1 MIHHMVDLETFG
13 TTPRS
18 VVLSIGIVAFDVRE
32 MAITGAYHTILE
44 RDQQIRT
51 LQREVNQSTLE
62 WWDRQGTEARKLLDA
77 PSHERVPL
85 EDALVEVTE
94 FMHGTQGV
102 WGNGAAFDNVI
113 LASLF
118 DDVGLERPW
127 AFWQD
132 RCFRTLK
139 HIAGNHGML
148 KPPFTGVPHN
158 ALHDALNQFEHL
170 REIVK
175 AMNLRLELD

>member
-1 MIHHMVDLETFG
+1 MNHHMVDLETFG

-32 MAITGAYHTILE
+32 MEIIGTHHVVLE
-44 RDQQIRT
+44 RTQQISELGRDINT
-51 LQREVNQSTLE
+51 STIE
-62 WWDRQGTEARKLLDA
+62 WWSRQGAEARRLLDA
-77 PSHERVPL
+77 PAHVRVPL
-85 EDALVEVTE
+85 EEALVDVAE
-94 FMHGTQGV
+94 FLTGTQGV

-113 LASLF
+113 LASLY
-118 DDVGLERPW
+118 DDLGLERPW

-139 HIAGNHGML
+139 HIAGNHDVP
-148 KPPFTGVPHN
+148 KPPFYGTPHN
-158 ALHDALNQFEHL
+158 ALDDAIHQFQHL

-175 AMNLRLELD
+175 SLNLRLELD